1 MLKAELRKMFTDKI
15 TLLSILILI
24 VLYAFSSI
32 RYHQY
37 RQPKHYNNSL
47 YAVHHYETIEDVK
60 QLRHQVKAELD
71 SLDPNDPSL
80 SEERYDLQ
88 VLYNIYTYLIEV
100 RLIPYDDVLFN
111 IETGYYFFANPFSFL
126 SHHLVLFRVLLFI
139 LLSIIVSYHL
149 IYDFTKGTYR
159 LVYSR
164 PIQRSHIL
172 NVKFL
177 SSIIIST
184 LVATVFYFLTA
195 CHSLIYS
202 GNTRYIMLANIDRI
216 YVLSYFQYALLSFLP
231 FVLFI
236 LSQVIIAFSISLIL
250 RIMLTPIIA
259 VGLLLIIHYIF
270 YMIGHPFLLTISNG
284 PMECFT
290 THGRLVYGWGTNLI
304 YISTIFIYYLS
315 RTWFITRDL

>member
-111 IETGYYFFANPFSFL
+111 IETGYYFSLILFLL

-149 IYDFTKGTYR
+149 IYDSLKA
-159 LVYSR
+159 L
-164 PIQRSHIL
+164 
-172 NVKFL
+172 
-177 SSIIIST
+177 
-184 LVATVFYFLTA
+184 TV
-195 CHSLIYS
+195 
-202 GNTRYIMLANIDRI
+202 
-216 YVLSYFQYALLSFLP
+216 
-231 FVLFI
+231 
-236 LSQVIIAFSISLIL
+236 
-250 RIMLTPIIA
+250 
-259 VGLLLIIHYIF
+259 
-270 YMIGHPFLLTISNG
+270 
-284 PMECFT
+284 
-290 THGRLVYGWGTNLI
+290 
-304 YISTIFIYYLS
+304 
-315 RTWFITRDL
+315 